1 MTDIRL
7 FYDPAN
13 LPEVERR
20 LYRHIVTMHC
30 IDRAPAGPRD
40 PSRPVGVLAFS
51 GFLYMAGNRL
61 LWVTAG
67 HVIRGLAA
75 KVNARELKRV
85 HLNDGLHQ
93 PMPGQIGI
101 PTSLDLRRGVWIDD
115 DESGIDIGAYELGI
129 YEAANLAANDMSPL
143 QAADV
148 GELDESA
155 AHVVIG
161 FPETA
166 RTITCAKTASGYEG
180 TIELGTLLLPLKSE
194 LRPKPEHHLVHRQH
208 YKILPHKGVGPGR
221 APDTIENAE
230 GMSGGP
236 VFQLV
241 AHDNGKWSYQLVGV
255 QCAQDNHTRHLIA
268 TPAKPLLDAIV
279 ARLSGVVGEQVH
291 S

>member
-30 IDRAPAGPRD
+30 VDRAPVGPKD
-40 PSRPVGVLAFS
+40 PSRPVCVLAFS

-75 KVNARELKRV
+75 KVNAQELIRV
-85 HLNDGLHQ
+85 HLNDGLHR
-93 PMPGQIGI
+93 PMPGQLGI
-101 PTSLDLRRGVWIDD
+101 PTSLDLRRGVWVDD
-115 DESGIDIGAYELGI
+115 DESGIDIGAYELGLH
-129 YEAANLAANDMSPL
+129 EAALFTANGTLPL
-143 QAADV
+143 TEEDV
-148 GELDESA
+148 GDLNETA

-161 FPETA
+161 FPECARSFTCERTA
-166 RTITCAKTASGYEG
+166 RGFEG
-180 TIELGTLLLPLKSE
+180 TAELGTLLLPLQVE
-194 LRPKPEHHLVHRQH
+194 LRSKPEHHLVHRQH

-241 AHDNGKWSYQLVGV
+241 AYDSGKWSYQLVGV
-255 QCAQDNHTRHLIA
+255 QCAQDNNTRHLIA

-279 ARLSGVVGEQVH
+279 ARLSGAVGEQVH